1 VWRNARPA
9 AAAEARPG
17 AGRRAAGA
25 LAALLAVLAVLPLL
39 APTYYLH
46 LLTLTFC
53 YGIMAM
59 SLDLLVGYTG
69 LASLGHAAY
78 FGVAGYVVG
87 VLATTAGWPF
97 WPAAGMGLAAAA
109 LTAAVFGLLAIRA
122 TGPYFLIIT
131 LALGQIIWGLAY
143 RWVSV
148 TGGDNGLRGIARPVL
163 TAGVGL
169 ARIQAFYYFAMAV
182 TLGAAVLMYLVVTS
196 PFGLSLRGI
205 RESESR
211 MRVLGYNVF
220 LHKYMVFII
229 AGTFCGLGGILYAY
243 YNGFVSPADV
253 SLVASANALLMVIL
267 GGTGTLVGSLAG
279 AALLVFLQ
287 NMLSGITQRW
297 LTILGAV
304 LVLAVIY
311 APHGVAGA
319 ARTLLGRRPAGP
331 APGRRSAGQSPAPGD
346 GAGSLEPAAPVKG
359 FGEG

>member
-1 VWRNARPA
+1 MRSRAYSGL
-9 AAAEARPG
+9 G
-17 AGRRAAGA
+17 AGAAVI
-25 LAALLAVLAVLPLL
+25 AALCALPAV

-78 FGVAGYVVG
+78 FGVAGYTVG
-87 VLATTAGWPF
+87 VVATVYGWGF
-97 WPAAGMGLAAAA
+97 WPAAGAGLLAAAA
-109 LTAAVFGLLAIRA
+109 TAALFGLLAIRA

-148 TGGDNGLRGIARPVL
+148 TGGDNGLRGIARPAL
-163 TAGVGL
+163 WAGLSV
-169 ARIQAFYYFAMAV
+169 ARIQGFYYFAMAV
-182 TLGAAVLMYLVVTS
+182 TLVAALLMYLVVTS
-196 PFGLSLRGI
+196 PFGLTLRGI

-220 LHKYMVFII
+220 LHKYLVFIV
-229 AGTFCGLGGILYAY
+229 AGTFSGLAGVLYAY

-253 SLVASANALLMVIL
+253 HLVASANALLMVIL
-267 GGTGTLVGSLAG
+267 GGTGTLFGPLVGS
-279 AALLVFLQ
+279 ALLVFLQ

-297 LTILGAV
+297 LTILGAI
-304 LVLAVIY
+304 LVLAVMY
-311 APHGVAGA
+311 APRGVVGA
-319 ARTLLGRRPAGP
+319 ARTLLARRPAARGTRVP
-331 APGRRSAGQSPAPGD
+331 AVEHS
-346 GAGSLEPAAPVKG
+346 ETT
-359 FGEG
+359 

>member
-1 VWRNARPA
+1 VL
-9 AAAEARPG
+9 
-17 AGRRAAGA
+17 RAAGRA
-25 LAALLAVLAVLPLL
+25 GTADTVLRGAGGSAAAVAVIVAVLAVLPLL
-39 APTYYLH
+39 APSYYLH

-97 WPAAGMGLAAAA
+97 WPAAGAGLLAAAV
-109 LTAAVFGLLAIRA
+109 TAALFGLLAIRA

-163 TAGVGL
+163 AVGVSL
-169 ARIQAFYYFAMAV
+169 ARIQAFYYFALAV
-182 TLGAAVLMYLVVTS
+182 TLAAAALLYLIVTS
-196 PFGLSLRGI
+196 PFGLALRGI

-220 LHKYMVFII
+220 LMKYLVFII
-229 AGTFCGLGGILYAY
+229 AGTFSGLGGVLYAY

-267 GGTGTLVGSLAG
+267 GGTGTLVGSLLG
-279 AALLVFLQ
+279 SALLVFLQ
-287 NMLSGITQRW
+287 NILSGITQRW
-297 LTILGAV
+297 LTILGAI
-304 LVLAVIY
+304 LVLAVMY
-311 APHGVAGA
+311 APRGVLGA
-319 ARTLLGRRPAGP
+319 ARTLLVRRAAGSISGRRRSPDEGSAAGLEAADP
-331 APGRRSAGQSPAPGD
+331 LN
-346 GAGSLEPAAPVKG
+346 GAG
-359 FGEG
+359 EG